1 MIRRPPRS
9 TLFPYTTLFRSRLA
23 EPKLAVAA
31 ADLISPVVTEVT
43 KQLSGFKDPQWSRYG
58 LSPNFQGVRLEP
70 IGRGLL
76 GVAFVKKRILDFLKF
91 AGVATVLLLLI
102 ACANV
107 ARLFLVRALQRRKQ
121 MATRLPPRATRGAL
135 VRQLVGEGILVAA
148 LGTAGALLAFS
159 WIGGVITHLARWLAG
174 AQLPSTLA

>member
-1 MIRRPPRS
+1 TSRGFVHSYASYGYAPRC
-9 TLFPYTTLFRSRLA
+9 
-23 EPKLAVAA
+23 
-31 ADLISPVVTEVT
+31 
-43 KQLSGFKDPQWSRYG
+43 
-58 LSPNFQGVRLEP
+58 QGVRLEP

-91 AGVATVLLLLI
+91 ASVATVLLLLI

-107 ARLFLVRALQRRKQ
+107 ASLFLVRALQRRKE
-121 MATRLPPRATRGAL
+121 MATRLALGATRGAL

-159 WIGGVITHLARWLAG
+159 WIGGIITQLASWWQGPDVL
-174 AQLPSTLA
+174 